1 MSRKNVSNLPCERII
16 LVESWYQKGISE
28 ELTDESRQE
37 RRAGFAQGD
46 TEVWRQI
53 LGREIP
59 RLYATFMNRWPNPSL
74 AEELV
79 QKTVFDA
86 VAGRDSYDRS
96 KGSPEEW
103 IFGIARNNIRLEIRK
118 RASRASVNGNI
129 SRYFEAIDTELLPDE
144 VLERNETAAIVKMA
158 LSRLASKEQMV
169 LRAKYLE
176 GLSAQ
181 EIAGQIGVTEKAVHS
196 LLYRARNSLRRELK
210 PKGSPDKQGQKL

>member
-1 MSRKNVSNLPCERII
+1 
-16 LVESWYQKGISE
+16 
-28 ELTDESRQE
+28 LTDESRQE
-37 RRAGFAQGD
+37 SRAGFAQGD
-46 TEVWRQI
+46 AEVWRQI
-53 LGREIP
+53 LGKEIP
-59 RLYATFMNRWPNPSL
+59 RLYAMFMNRWPNPSL

-103 IFGIARNNIRLEIRK
+103 IFGIARNNLRLEIRR
-118 RASRASVNGNI
+118 RASRASANGDI

-144 VLERNETAAIVKMA
+144 VLERDEAAAIVKTA
-158 LSRLASKEQMV
+158 LSRLESKEQMV

-181 EIAGQIGVTEKAVHS
+181 EIAGQIGITEKAVHS

-210 PKGSPDKQGQKL
+210 RKGSTDK